1 MPHKFLT
8 WVELAGHVAPFSL
21 DILAIGEHSIV
32 KNITFGTG
40 LSQLAHTGLQ
50 STNQRHKLEDFK
62 SHEHSKMPTMFPPAG
77 WVISNYQLVI
87 SNQIKSLIGN
97 P

>member
-21 DILAIGEHSIV
+21 DVLAIGEHSIV

-40 LSQLAHTGLQ
+40 LSQLAHTGVQ
-50 STNQRHKLEDFK
+50 STNQRHFGRLQEPLTLQDDSCFLQLR
-62 SHEHSKMPTMFPPAG
+62 
-77 WVISNYQLVI
+77 VIS
-87 SNQIKSLIGN
+87 
-97 P
+97 